1 MWTPSSVL
9 TSGADMLRK
18 LHEFAV
24 AASQL
29 GCSAGILSATYN
41 LRCRL
46 VHVLSLFRENAADI
60 FPGKIHHR
68 TLSKSLESLPSGES
82 QQSKARLLAQR
93 TVTEPETDRDKF
105 PEHMVG
111 LSEDLE
117 KFRMSL
123 YEYPEFWDEEFNK
136 SILVLKAEVAVSV
149 GYCLL
154 S

>member
-1 MWTPSSVL
+1 M
-9 TSGADMLRK
+9 
-18 LHEFAV
+18 
-24 AASQL
+24 
-29 GCSAGILSATYN
+29 
-41 LRCRL
+41 
-46 VHVLSLFRENAADI
+46 
-60 FPGKIHHR
+60 
-68 TLSKSLESLPSGES
+68 
-82 QQSKARLLAQR
+82 
-93 TVTEPETDRDKF
+93 TEPETDRDKF